1 MRSTL
6 GFHLRRHVVAYL
18 ALFVALGGTAV
29 AAKPM
34 LTGADI
40 QDASLTGADV
50 ANDSLTGA
58 DVLESSIAKVPNAFA
73 ADDTLHAEEA
83 TNASKLGGVAANGYM
98 RGEGT
103 VAGHVEVLHPGF
115 QSRHYGPTD
124 WFTVSHICPSNVSA
138 DPSLFVINRADQKIN
153 VFEDNGGTDPVYHEL
168 DPTGTGNWFF
178 LSPTATAGELTVL
191 TASHPDGRVATAYVS
206 TLRRAN
212 NDCLFQLEI
221 TVANTEAD
229 SM

>member
-1 MRSTL
+1 MRSKL

-34 LTGADI
+34 ITGADI

-50 ANDSLTGA
+50 ENDSLTGA
-58 DVLESSIAKVPNAFA
+58 DILESSLARVPSAIVANVA
-73 ADDTLHAEEA
+73 AHADEA
-83 TNASKLGGVAANGYM
+83 TDATELGGVAANGYM

-103 VAGHVEVLHPGF
+103 VARHSEVLHPGN
-115 QSRHYGPTD
+115 QSRHYGPID
-124 WFTVSHICPSNVSA
+124 WFTVSHICPSNVSV

-168 DPTGTGNWFF
+168 DATGTGNWFF
-178 LSPTATAGELTVL
+178 LSPTAVAGDLTIL

-212 NDCLFQLEI
+212 NDCLFQLQI
-221 TVANTEAD
+221 TVADSEAD

>member
-6 GFHLRRHVVAYL
+6 GSHLRRHAVAYL

-34 LTGADI
+34 ITGADI
-40 QDASLTGADV
+40 LDASLTGADV
-50 ANDSLTGA
+50 ENDSLTGA
-58 DVLESSIAKVPNAFA
+58 DILESSLARVPSALVA
-73 ADDTLHAEEA
+73 SDSVHAEEA

-103 VAGHVEVLHPGF
+103 VARHFDLLHPGE
-115 QSRHYGPTD
+115 QSRHYGPID

-153 VFEDNGGTDPVYHEL
+153 VFEDNGGTNPVYHEL

-178 LSPTATAGELTVL
+178 LSPTAVAGDLTIL

-206 TLRRAN
+206 TLRRPN
-212 NDCLFQLEI
+212 NDCLFQLQI
-221 TVANTEAD
+221 TVANSEAD